1 MRKIFL
7 VIYILLAII
16 NFSNLTELSYFEQLK
31 KWNGINNA
39 VGVEITPSASYITL
53 NKYESFSFYIDIP
66 IEGLYNIELTY
77 NVLSDDLLEN
87 EIDIKIN
94 DEYQFFE
101 SRRIVLP
108 QFWKS
113 KSDFLIDRYGNQIVP
128 EQSKLK
134 KETIYLLKD
143 AANLEEYPLLF
154 FLKKGKNKIQI
165 TLNSGRV
172 LINKIKIISPTK
184 EINYEK
190 YKLTHNIENNKDTL
204 IILEAEKPDYKN
216 DTAINP
222 ISSRD
227 LEVNPYSTN
236 NLLLNVLGGDSWS
249 KSGQEVFYK
258 FHIKKDGFYYIGFK
272 YLQNLK
278 PNSNVF
284 RTIKIDNKILF
295 KEMKN
300 VKFSFTTKWKIIKW
314 NYPIYLEKGDHI
326 LSLEANAYLY
336 GNLINSIYYL
346 INEINNIALDFK
358 KLTGGNSANK
368 NIEWDVL
375 NYFPNI
381 QKTLNNYKDELE
393 KIYVKALKLNDN
405 RNNSEGLIALDTA
418 IKNIKF
424 LANNPDL
431 IPKRYSLLN
440 EGSNSIVTKLS
451 IAITEFQR
459 QPLILDQI
467 YILNNEKK
475 LPQLKISL
483 SKRFI
488 EGFKRFIYSF
498 KIKDNYSNK
507 GKVLKVWV
515 NRSRNYVN
523 LIQSLADTQF
533 TPKTGIKVDISLMPN
548 EQKLILSY
556 ASKTAP
562 DIALGISNWLP
573 FELGIRGAALDL
585 RRFDDFGKVITR
597 FSPGAL
603 LPYIYEQK
611 CFALPE
617 TQDFYVLFYRKDIFE
632 KLKLPIPNTWD
643 DVKKILPEL
652 QRYGMNFYLPIAGAG
667 GFKPFMTTAPFIYQN
682 DGRFYS
688 DDGFK
693 TALNEPNSLKGIELM
708 TKLFT
713 LYGVQLQIPN
723 FFEHFRSSLSP
734 IGISNF
740 TTYLQLMVGAP
751 ELKNSWDIALSPGV
765 KNGNIIERWQTGS
778 AQSAMVF
785 NTTKYPNEAWEFL
798 KWWTS
803 EKTQTDF
810 GQRIQTLYGKEFM
823 WNSANIKA
831 FSKIPIP
838 DEHKKIIL
846 EQWEWL
852 KEVPKTPAG
861 YMTER
866 ELSNIWIKVVLQGK
880 NLRASVDDS
889 VNKINKEIQRKLE
902 EFGYIKNGKKIKNY
916 YIPKF
921 EDVLKWRL
929 SNE

>member
-1 MRKIFL
+1 
-7 VIYILLAII
+7 
-16 NFSNLTELSYFEQLK
+16 
-31 KWNGINNA
+31 
-39 VGVEITPSASYITL
+39 
-53 NKYESFSFYIDIP
+53 
-66 IEGLYNIELTY
+66 
-77 NVLSDDLLEN
+77 
-87 EIDIKIN
+87 
-94 DEYQFFE
+94 
-101 SRRIVLP
+101 
-108 QFWKS
+108 
-113 KSDFLIDRYGNQIVP
+113 
-128 EQSKLK
+128 
-134 KETIYLLKD
+134 
-143 AANLEEYPLLF
+143 
-154 FLKKGKNKIQI
+154 
-165 TLNSGRV
+165 
-172 LINKIKIISPTK
+172 
-184 EINYEK
+184 
-190 YKLTHNIENNKDTL
+190 
-204 IILEAEKPDYKN
+204 
-216 DTAINP
+216 
-222 ISSRD
+222 
-227 LEVNPYSTN
+227 
-236 NLLLNVLGGDSWS
+236 
-249 KSGQEVFYK
+249 
-258 FHIKKDGFYYIGFK
+258 
-272 YLQNLK
+272 
-278 PNSNVF
+278 
-284 RTIKIDNKILF
+284 
-295 KEMKN
+295 
-300 VKFSFTTKWKIIKW
+300 
-314 NYPIYLEKGDHI
+314 
-326 LSLEANAYLY
+326 
-336 GNLINSIYYL
+336 
-346 INEINNIALDFK
+346 
-358 KLTGGNSANK
+358 
-368 NIEWDVL
+368 
-375 NYFPNI
+375 
-381 QKTLNNYKDELE
+381 
-393 KIYVKALKLNDN
+393 
-405 RNNSEGLIALDTA
+405 
-418 IKNIKF
+418 
-424 LANNPDL
+424 
-431 IPKRYSLLN
+431 
-440 EGSNSIVTKLS
+440 
-451 IAITEFQR
+451 
-459 QPLILDQI
+459 
-467 YILNNEKK
+467 
-475 LPQLKISL
+475 
-483 SKRFI
+483 
-488 EGFKRFIYSF
+488 
-498 KIKDNYSNK
+498 
-507 GKVLKVWV
+507 
-515 NRSRNYVN
+515 VN

-652 QRYGMNFYLPIAGAG
+652 QRYGMNFYLPIAGSG